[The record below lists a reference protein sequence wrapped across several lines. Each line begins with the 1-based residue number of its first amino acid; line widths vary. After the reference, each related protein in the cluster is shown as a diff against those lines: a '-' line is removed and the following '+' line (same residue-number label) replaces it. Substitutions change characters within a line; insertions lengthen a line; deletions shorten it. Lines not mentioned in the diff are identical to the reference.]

1 MRGVMLALA
10 VIVAAM
16 CVPAAWSQSDA
27 PYEGVHLDGAFE
39 VAVFSAPGHTYALV
53 GAAGAIQVV
62 DVTDPH
68 SPAPVSVITGQM
80 SGFEGMEGVVD
91 IEIMN
96 KSHSTYAI
104 AADYV
109 NGTMWVIDITDP
121 RSPVLVS
128 RVSGATPGFGG
139 MGSPAAVETLPSPGG
154 PHLLVASA
162 GNGTLHIVDMA
173 DPSSPE
179 VTSTVSASGLYALD
193 DPRDVEVFHAMG
205 GTYAMVAAFGD
216 NAVLVLDVTN
226 PDAPK
231 WAARLDHGQN
241 GFSGL
246 AGPEDIEVS
255 GTLGRTYA
263 FVAGGGPNTIQVIDM
278 TDPRKPLAVDCIWH
292 EYGDPGPL
300 GRTADIDI
308 VAHDAELFVRTH
320 PNVAIRIQSV
330 SGGQAGPIDCAWRG
344 SAERD
349 TMNHPADM
357 EVFEAAG
364 RTYLLTTGTDGI
376 HVTDITKPWDARPLA
391 VVRDG
396 DGARLEDPYGLAIYD
411 TPSGT
416 YGVVASFGDDSLQVL
431 DITDPSAP
439 ATAGSLVS
447 TMPRDGPLW
456 PADASV
462 FGTFGSAYVLMSGA
476 RDDAI
481 QILDITD
488 PAAPVTLYTLREGP
502 DFRVEEPGA
511 VETYWDGER
520 AYGLIAERDSVLV
533 MDVTEP
539 ASPILVHAISDAG
552 GASILHAGT
561 IHGRPHLLAVY
572 DGAVN
577 VFDMGDPANPVRAS
591 SLAVPP
597 GISDI
602 ETFRISNVTYASI
615 SFRDHDTVYL
625 HGAVSSAALSA
636 VAGQATGLE
645 AFWGFGHIETA
656 AVFDRVVMES
666 AAEVTGVLLVSL
678 EDPAA
683 PGILE
688 PWTIQDAELDDLPD
702 ATVFA
707 VSGRT
712 YLAAIDRFD
721 YEVKILD
728 ITRPDTWGG
737 ITSQVIDGKSGFD
750 ALTKPVRI
758 ESVHIR
764 NGTYGVVA
772 GADGRLQVLDLG
784 TPWMLWPVD
793 SLAEHLVVPHAE
805 GPHDLEVFTLLDRTY
820 VLVART
826 VYVPYGNAV
835 TILDITEPDLPDAAG
850 GWSGR

>member
-1 MRGVMLALA
+1 MLALA
-10 VIVAAM
+10 IVAAM
-16 CVPAAWSQSDA
+16 CVPAAWSQSYAQHEDV
-27 PYEGVHLDGAFE
+27 YLDGAFE
-39 VAVFSAPGHTYALV
+39 VAVFSTSGHTYALV

-62 DVTDPH
+62 DITDPH
-68 SPAPVSVITGQM
+68 SPVSVSAVTGRV
-80 SGFEGMEGVVD
+80 SGFEGMGGVVD

-109 NGTMWVIDITDP
+109 NGTMWVIDVTDP
-121 RSPVLVS
+121 HSPALVS

-139 MGSPAAVETLPSPGG
+139 MGSPAAVETLSSPGG

-162 GNGTLHIVDMA
+162 GNGALHIVDMA

-179 VTSTVSASGLYALD
+179 VASMVSASGLYALD
-193 DPRDVEVFHAMG
+193 DPRDVEVFHTVG

-216 NAVLVLDVTN
+216 NSVLVLDVTN

-231 WAARLDHGQN
+231 WAARIDHGQN
-241 GFSGL
+241 GFTGL
-246 AGPEDIEVS
+246 AGPEDIAVS

-263 FVAGGGPNTIQVIDM
+263 FVAGGGTNTIQVIDV
-278 TDPRKPLAVDCIWH
+278 TDPREPLAVDCIWH
-292 EYGDPGPL
+292 GYGDPGPL

-308 VAHDAELFVRTH
+308 VAHDAELFARTH
-320 PNVAIRIQSV
+320 PNVAVRIQSV
-330 SGGQAGPIDCAWRG
+330 SGGQAGPIDCVWHG

-364 RTYLLTTGTDGI
+364 RTYLLTTGTDAI

-391 VVRDG
+391 VLRDG

-411 TPSGT
+411 TPSGV
-416 YGVVASFGDDSLQVL
+416 YGAVASFGDDSLQVV
-431 DITDPSAP
+431 DINDPSAP
-439 ATAGSLVS
+439 TTAGSLVS
-447 TMPRDGPLW
+447 TVVRDGPLW

-462 FGTFGSAYVLMSGA
+462 FGTFGSAYVLVSGA

-488 PAAPVTLYTLREGP
+488 PEAPVPLHTLRDGP
-502 DFRVEEPGA
+502 DLTVEEPGA

-520 AYGLIAERDSVLV
+520 AYGLVAERDSVLV

-539 ASPILVHAISDAG
+539 ASPSMVHAIPDAG
-552 GASILHAGT
+552 GASILHVDM
-561 IHGRPHLLAVY
+561 IHGRPHLLAAY
-572 DGAVN
+572 GGMVN
-577 VFDMGDPANPVRAS
+577 VFDMADPANPVRVS

-597 GISDI
+597 GISDV
-602 ETFRISNVTYASI
+602 ETFRISNVTYASM
-615 SFRDHDTVYL
+615 SFRDHNTVYL
-625 HGAVSSAALSA
+625 HSAVTPAELSA
-636 VAGQATGLE
+636 TADQAAGLE
-645 AFWGFGHIETA
+645 AYWGFGHIETV
-656 AVFDRVVMES
+656 AVFDRVVVGSDVE
-666 AAEVTGVLLVSL
+666 AAGILLVSL
-678 EDPAA
+678 GDPSA

-688 PWTIQDAELDDLPD
+688 PWTVQDAELDDLPD
-702 ATVFA
+702 ATVFE

-758 ESVHIR
+758 ESVHMR

-772 GADGRLQVLDLG
+772 GADGRLQILDLA
-784 TPWMLWPVD
+784 TPWMLRPVD

-805 GPHDLEVFTLLDRTY
+805 GPHDLEAFTILDRTY

-826 VYVPYGNAV
+826 VYVPYGDAV
-835 TILDITEPDLPDAAG
+835 AILDITEPDLPDVVG

>member
-1 MRGVMLALA
+1 MRGVVLALA
-10 VIVAAM
+10 AIVAAM
-16 CVPAAWSQSDA
+16 CVPAAWSQSDVT
-27 PYEGVHLDGAFE
+27 YGDVHLDGAFE
-39 VAVFSAPGHTYALV
+39 VAVFSASGHTYALV

-68 SPAPVSVITGQM
+68 SPVPVSVVTGQM
-80 SGFEGMEGVVD
+80 PGFGGLGGVVD

-96 KSHSTYAI
+96 ESHSTYAI

-109 NGTMWVIDITDP
+109 NGTVWVIDVTDP
-121 RSPVLVS
+121 HSPVLAS
-128 RVSGATPGFGG
+128 RVSGAIPGFGG
-139 MGSPAAVETLPSPGG
+139 MGSPTAVETLSSSGG

-179 VTSTVSASGLYALD
+179 AASMVSASGLYALD
-193 DPRDVEVFHAMG
+193 DPRDVEVFQAMG

-231 WAARLDHGQN
+231 WAARIDHGQN
-241 GFSGL
+241 GFTGL

-278 TDPRKPLAVDCIWH
+278 TDPREPLAVDCIWH

-300 GRTADIDI
+300 GRAADTDI

-320 PNVAIRIQSV
+320 PNTAVRIQSV
-330 SGGQAGPIDCAWRG
+330 SGGQAGPIDCVWRG
-344 SAERD
+344 PAERD

-364 RTYLLTTGTDGI
+364 RTYLLATGTDAI
-376 HVTDITKPWDARPLA
+376 HLTDITKPWDAKPLA

-396 DGARLEDPYGLAIYD
+396 DGARLEDPYGLAIYG
-411 TPSGT
+411 TPSGV
-416 YGVVASFGDDSLQVL
+416 YGAVASFGDDSLQVL
-431 DITDPSAP
+431 DINDPSDP
-439 ATAGSLVS
+439 TTAGSLVS
-447 TMPRDGPLW
+447 TVVRDGPLW

-462 FGTFGSAYVLMSGA
+462 FGTFGSAYVLVSSA
-476 RDDAI
+476 RDDTI

-488 PAAPVTLYTLREGP
+488 PAAPIPLHTLREGP
-502 DFRVEEPGA
+502 DLTVEEPGA

-520 AYGLIAERDSVLV
+520 VYGLVAERDSILV
-533 MDVTEP
+533 MDITEP
-539 ASPILVHAISDAG
+539 ASPSVVHAIPDAG
-552 GASILHAGT
+552 GASILHADA

-572 DGAVN
+572 DDMVD
-577 VFDMGDPANPVRAS
+577 VFDMGDPANPVRVS

-597 GISDI
+597 GISDA
-602 ETFRISNVTYASI
+602 ETFRISNVTYASM
-615 SFRDHDTVYL
+615 SFRDHNTVYL
-625 HGAVSSAALSA
+625 YGAVSPTALSA
-636 VAGQATGLE
+636 MAGQATGLE
-645 AFWGFGHIETA
+645 AFWGFGHIETV
-656 AVFDRVVMES
+656 AVFDRVVVGSDAE
-666 AAEVTGVLLVSL
+666 AAGILLVSL

-683 PGILE
+683 PVPLE
-688 PWTIQDAELDDLPD
+688 PWTTQDAELDDLPD
-702 ATVFA
+702 ATVFE

-712 YLAAIDRFD
+712 YLAVIDRFD
-721 YEVKILD
+721 YEVTILD

-764 NGTYGVVA
+764 NGTYGIVA
-772 GADGRLQVLDLG
+772 GADGRLQILDLG
-784 TPWMLWPVD
+784 TPWMLRPVD
-793 SLAEHLVVPHAE
+793 SLAERLVAPHAE
-805 GPHDLEVFTLLDRTY
+805 GPHDLEVFTILDRTY

-835 TILDITEPDLPDAAG
+835 MILDITEPDLPDVAG

>member
-1 MRGVMLALA
+1 MRGIMLALA
-10 VIVAAM
+10 IVAVM

-27 PYEGVHLDGAFE
+27 PHGDVYLDGAFE
-39 VAVFSAPGHTYALV
+39 VAVFSTSGHTYALV

-68 SPAPVSVITGQM
+68 SPVPVSAVTGQV
-80 SGFEGMEGVVD
+80 SGFEGLGGVVD
-91 IEIMN
+91 IELMN

-109 NGTMWVIDITDP
+109 NGTMWVVDVTDP
-121 RSPVLVS
+121 HSPLLVS

-139 MGSPAAVETLPSPGG
+139 MGSPTAVEILSSPGG

-162 GNGTLHIVDMA
+162 GNGALHIVDMA

-179 VTSTVSASGLYALD
+179 VTSMVSASGLYALD
-193 DPRDVEVFHAMG
+193 DPRDVETFHTAG

-216 NAVLVLDVTN
+216 NAILVLDVTN

-231 WAARLDHGQN
+231 WTARIDHGQN
-241 GFSGL
+241 GFTGL

-263 FVAGGGPNTIQVIDM
+263 FVAGGGPNTVQVIDM
-278 TDPRKPLAVDCIWH
+278 TDPREPLAVDCIWH
-292 EYGDPGPL
+292 GYGDPGPL

-308 VAHDAELFVRTH
+308 VAHDADLFARTH
-320 PNVAIRIQSV
+320 PNAAVLIQSL
-330 SGGQAGPIDCAWRG
+330 SGNQAGPIDCVWRG

-364 RTYLLTTGTDGI
+364 RTYLLTTGTDAI
-376 HVTDITKPWDARPLA
+376 HVTDITKPWDARPMA
-391 VVRDG
+391 VLRDG
-396 DGARLEDPYGLAIYD
+396 DGARLEDPYGLAIYG
-411 TPSGT
+411 TPGGA
-416 YGVVASFGDDSLQVL
+416 YGAVASFGDDSLQVV

-439 ATAGSLVS
+439 TAAGSLVS
-447 TMPRDGPLW
+447 TVVRDGPLW

-462 FGTFGSAYVLMSGA
+462 FGTFGSAYVLVSGA

-488 PAAPVTLYTLREGP
+488 PAAPIPLHTLREGP
-502 DFRVEEPGA
+502 DLGVEEPGA

-520 AYGLIAERDSVLV
+520 AYGLVSERDSVLV

-539 ASPILVHAISDAG
+539 ASPNVVHAIPDAG
-552 GASILHAGT
+552 GASILHIDM
-561 IHGRPHLLAVY
+561 IHGRPHLLAAY
-572 DGAVN
+572 DGMVS
-577 VFDMGDPANPVRAS
+577 VFDMGDPANPVRVS
-591 SLAVPP
+591 SLAVPS

-602 ETFRISNVTYASI
+602 ETFRISNVTYAGI
-615 SFRDHDTVYL
+615 SFRDHNTVYL
-625 HGAVSSAALSA
+625 YGAVAPAALSA
-636 VAGQATGLE
+636 TAGQATGLE
-645 AFWGFGHIETA
+645 SFWGFGHIETV
-656 AVFDRVVMES
+656 AVFDRVVVGS
-666 AAEVTGVLLVSL
+666 DAKAAGILLVSL
-678 EDPAA
+678 EDPSA

-702 ATVFA
+702 ATAFT

-712 YLAAIDRFD
+712 YLAVIDRFD

-758 ESVHIR
+758 ESVHMR

-772 GADGRLQVLDLG
+772 GADGRLQILDLA
-784 TPWMLWPVD
+784 TPWMLRPVD

-805 GPHDLEVFTLLDRTY
+805 GPHDLEMFTILDRTY

-826 VYVPYGNAV
+826 VYVPYGDAV
-835 TILDITEPDLPDAAG
+835 TILDITEPDLPDVAG